1 MAKEIEVKIY
11 GIDVQAVQRK
21 LESLGAKI
29 VKDVLQRNVAYRND
43 HTKRNQMS
51 VRVRYEQN
59 IDASKEGGGKGCGN
73 AVFTVK
79 TARRVVRNHKV
90 QDEFETAVD
99 GPVMERALQEL
110 GLRIRGVAEMK
121 RTYYSLHGVSVEICR
136 LPDVP
141 AYLEI
146 EGDEAA
152 IAKAAQALGFSR
164 ADYDNTP
171 PRQKFN
177 IPKSKKD
184 LTF

>member
-1 MAKEIEVKIY
+1 MKEIEVKIY
-11 GIDVQAVQRK
+11 GIDVATVQRK

-29 VKDVLQRNVAYRND
+29 VKDVLQRNVAYRNE

-51 VRVRYEQN
+51 VRVRYERD
-59 IDASKEGGGKGCGN
+59 IDARKEEPGKKLGN

-110 GLRIRGVAEMK
+110 GFRVRGVAEMK
-121 RTYYSLHGVSVEICR
+121 RTYYSLYGVSVEICR

-146 EGDEAA
+146 EGEEAA
-152 IAKAAQALGFSR
+152 ISKAAQALGYSQ

-177 IPKSKKD
+177 IPKSKRD
-184 LTF
+184 LVFR

>member
-11 GIDVQAVQRK
+11 GIDVAAVQRK
-21 LESLGAKI
+21 LESLGAKMT
-29 VKDVLQRNVAYRND
+29 KDVLQRNVAYRND

-51 VRVRYEQN
+51 VRVRYERD
-59 IDASKEGGGKGCGN
+59 IGSSKEKGFGS

-110 GLRIRGVAEMK
+110 GLRVRGVAEMK
-121 RTYYSLHGVSVEICR
+121 RTYYSLYGVSVEICR

-152 IAKAAQALGFSR
+152 IAKAAQALGFSQ

-177 IPKSKKD
+177 IPKSKQD
-184 LTF
+184 LVFR